1 MSGKDHSAK
10 KPFIEHVRELQVRL
24 TWSVLAI
31 VLGSTGGY
39 LIHEKLLNLIQKPL
53 GETLY
58 YTSPT
63 GGFSFVFKLCVVF
76 GIVVAT
82 PMIIFQV
89 LRFAKPL
96 LGRAQRGVILNY
108 LLWSI
113 NLAYAGV
120 LFAYFVSLP
129 SALHFLT
136 NFGGQQIESLITADE
151 YFNFALAYIGGF
163 AVLFQLPLILLF
175 INRIKPMR
183 PSKMMK
189 SQRYVILGS
198 FIVAAILT
206 PTPDPF
212 NQTVMALPI
221 ILLYQFSIIMV
232 WLLNRKHFRK
242 EAQPVVIHS
251 EKVVEPT
258 RRAIPVPMVS
268 MIEVVPVMETQPL
281 TIPRRRLID
290 MVVT

>member
-1 MSGKDHSAK
+1 MSGTRDHSAK

-24 TWSVLAI
+24 TWSVLAV
-31 VLGSTGGY
+31 VLGSIGGY

-82 PMIIFQV
+82 PMIAYQV
-89 LRFAKPL
+89 FKFSKPL
-96 LGRAQRGVILNY
+96 LGRGHRGVILNY
-108 LLWSI
+108 LLWSV

-120 LFAYFVSLP
+120 LFAYFISLP

-163 AVLFQLPLILLF
+163 AVLFQLPLIVLF

-189 SQRYVILGS
+189 NQRYIILGS

-212 NQTVMALPI
+212 NQAVMALPV
-221 ILLYQFSIIMV
+221 ILLYQISVIMV
-232 WLLNRKHFRK
+232 WLINRKYFK
-242 EAQPVVIHS
+242 KSAQLVTVRA
-251 EKVVEPT
+251 EKVVKP